1 MIISLEEFAVVG
13 RKEELH
19 DEYSKAIFSIGSDE
33 YDILNSSLVTINT
46 SCEEKDKLNLKIS
59 FDASFKGFCDRCL
72 EDTEISIKCDGEYE
86 FLLSET
92 DKVDTEELLN
102 EEIIQKWPMKVL
114 CSEDCKGLC
123 LKCGRNLNTGT
134 CECDT
139 FIPDPRMAA
148 IKDIFES
155 ER

>member
-1 MIISLEEFAVVG
+1 MIISFEEYAVLG
-13 RKEELH
+13 RMEELH
-19 DEYSKAIFSIGSDE
+19 DEYSKASFMVSQDE
-33 YDILNSSLVTINT
+33 YEILDKSLVTIKT
-46 SCEEKDKLNLKIS
+46 ACEERGKLKLKLS
-59 FDASFKGFCDRCL
+59 FEASFRGFCDRCL
-72 EDTEISIKCDGEYE
+72 EDADFSIECDGEYE
-86 FLLSET
+86 YEAGDT
-92 DKVDTEELLN
+92 DKVDTEELIN
-102 EEIIQKWPMKVL
+102 EEIMQKWPMKVL